1 MDSITG
7 LASRSDAI
15 GRLNDR
21 CRQGYDRTARI
32 VVTRTCLGA
41 LADDTLAAQAV
52 AQATLLQAIRRH
64 RFADGDQVR
73 DRGDFLVAGVRVYFT
88 IDCYDR
94 NFEYGSEDPAD
105 ASVTCRVL
113 TIMLRGD
120 L

>member
-1 MDSITG
+1 MDTITG
-7 LASRSDAI
+7 LASRSDTI

-94 NFEYGSEDPAD
+94 NLEYGSEDPAD

-113 TIMLRGD
+113 TIMLRDD

>member
-32 VVTRTCLGA
+32 VVTRACLGA

-73 DRGDFLVAGVRVYFT
+73 DRGDFLVTGIRVYFT

-94 NFEYGSEDPAD
+94 NLEYGSEDPAD

-113 TIMLRGD
+113 TIMLRDD